1 MKIRRALLALVA
13 LGALAMAA
21 SALAQSGHSAA
32 STVVTTKKTSLG
44 TILVTSSGKTLY
56 LDAHDKLG
64 HPACKGACLS
74 IWPALK
80 ARGTLKASGRA
91 KTADLGTTKIAGG
104 IKQVTYNKHPLYTF
118 VSAAKGTSGEGVN
131 GFYVVGTSG
140 NKIIKAAKP
149 TTPTTT
155 TTTTPTTTTTTTP
168 TTTTTTTTATSTT
181 TTSTG
186 YGY

>member
-1 MKIRRALLALVA
+1 MKIRRSLLALVV

-32 STVVTTKKTSLG
+32 STVVTTKKTSFG

-56 LDAHDKLG
+56 LDALDKPG
-64 HPACKGACLS
+64 HPACKAGCLT

-80 ARGTLKASGRA
+80 ANGTLKASGSA
-91 KTADLGTTKIAGG
+91 KAAELGTTKIAGG

-131 GFYVVGTSG
+131 HFYVVSTSG
-140 NKIIKAAKP
+140 HKITAKA
-149 TTPTTT
+149 TTT
-155 TTTTPTTTTTTTP
+155 TTG
-168 TTTTTTTTATSTT
+168 TT